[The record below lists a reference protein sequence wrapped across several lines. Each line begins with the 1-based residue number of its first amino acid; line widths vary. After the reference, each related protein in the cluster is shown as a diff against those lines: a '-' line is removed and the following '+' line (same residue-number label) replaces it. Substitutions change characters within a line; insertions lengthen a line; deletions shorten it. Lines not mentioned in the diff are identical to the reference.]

1 MKRNIKN
8 ILTGVVGA
16 SLAAG
21 LWSCAAETPFQDEGT
36 GTVHLHT
43 MVSNITTRAVTG
55 YTDQELKDKCVV
67 YITRANGDAATESN
81 KDGLVYRK
89 KGLDNVDENIILKT
103 GHYIAEAWTGDSVP
117 VSYDKKFFRA
127 YSPFDVTKG
136 SITSVSLPC
145 KIQNVIVSFN
155 PESSALEYMND
166 DYSITIH
173 NESANLVLDKDHL
186 KGYFMIP
193 DVEDAEESLTYTVT
207 GTRKDDG
214 KTFVK
219 TGIIEDVKRAWEY
232 TLSFEYNPPTADFGS
247 IHFFNIDIEGE
258 GVGGE
263 EEKPLVAT
271 DPTITGVGYNIT
283 DQWDFT
289 DDNNI
294 PDDIGVMICA
304 VGDGL
309 SKMSVTS
316 GTNSFDLNTAAAT
329 WKEAGIEWIAPTYDA
344 STKVSTAYLLFKKKF
359 ILSLADNTEH
369 VITIS
374 VTDKSNKTTTTN
386 LKIKR

>member
-43 MVSNITTRAVTG
+43 MVSNITTRAVAG
-55 YTDQELKDKCVV
+55 YTDQELRDKCVV
-67 YITRANGDAATESN
+67 YITRANGASATETN

-117 VSYDKKFFRA
+117 ASYDKKFFRA
-127 YSPFDVTKG
+127 YTPFDVAKG

-155 PESSALEYMND
+155 SASSALKYMND
-166 DYSITIH
+166 DYAITIH
-173 NESANLVLDKDHL
+173 NGSENLVLNKDNL

-193 DVEDAEESLTYTVT
+193 DDPDAQESLSYTVT
-207 GTRKDDG
+207 GTRKEDN
-214 KTFVK
+214 KAFTK
-219 TGIIEDVKRAWEY
+219 TGTIENVKRAWEY

-247 IHFFNIDIEGE
+247 VHFFNIDIAGE

-263 EEKPLVAT
+263 QEQPLVST
-271 DPTITGVGYNIT
+271 DPTITGVGYSLT
-283 DQWDFT
+283 DQLDFT

-309 SKMSVTS
+309 NAMSLTS
-316 GTNSFDLNTAAAT
+316 GSNSFDLNTVTAT
-329 WKEAGIEWIAPTYDA
+329 WEEAGIEWMAPTFDA

-359 ILSLADNTEH
+359 ILSLTDNTEH
-369 VITIS
+369 VIKIT
-374 VTDKSNKTTTTN
+374 VTDKSNKTTTTD
-386 LKIKR
+386 LRIKR